1 MRSVMKKDLFIGAFI
16 IPEDEVYQRDDGG
29 TVPGYG
35 DFFGKPVKIIEIRKR
50 KDPTDITVEIEDQR
64 FGMNIE
70 HIYKIITKEKDPEY
84 FL

>member
-1 MRSVMKKDLFIGAFI
+1 MKKDLFIGAFI
-16 IPEDEVYQRDDGG
+16 IPKDEVYQHENGD

-35 DFFGKPVKIIEIRKR
+35 DFFGKAVKIIEIRKR
-50 KDPTDITVEIEDQR
+50 KDPTELTVEIEDQK

-70 HIYKIITKEKDPEY
+70 HIYKIITPEKDPEY